1 VDTVA
6 APFELMGPKD
16 WNRLYNTITLDSEN
30 SSKDLTVTLTVE
42 LAIGGDDSPLRM
54 KNQVDLSVTLP
65 STTVS
70 LEILASMRE
79 SSLLNF
85 PLSDTTN
92 VFCWLAAL
100 ESWSPELNDSVA
112 NQRSNRVQRLY
123 LSSQSFY
130 VSSFFLDS
138 SCVACSSPGG
148 NAISEV
154 FYELE
159 QAGFAFN
166 FKDQVINLVE
176 EMRWGFWNDFD
187 VDQLL
192 DDAPKYCPHHP
203 EYDPEAKASTH
214 SWPSVDR
221 VSNDFVETIVGIR
234 LIALQSS
241 LIVSAKNQLLLPGN
255 AEGSRGLQ
263 SPLLS
268 EDVWLVDWTNL
279 SSDFGGWVDFVFEE
293 LRKYLAEPVKESIE
307 RNEQVTIRANSL
319 LRDFVLDD
327 EGAHKQR

>member
-1 VDTVA
+1 
-6 APFELMGPKD
+6 
-16 WNRLYNTITLDSEN
+16 
-30 SSKDLTVTLTVE
+30 
-42 LAIGGDDSPLRM
+42 
-54 KNQVDLSVTLP
+54 
-65 STTVS
+65 
-70 LEILASMRE
+70 
-79 SSLLNF
+79 
-85 PLSDTTN
+85 
-92 VFCWLAAL
+92 
-100 ESWSPELNDSVA
+100 
-112 NQRSNRVQRLY
+112 
-123 LSSQSFY
+123 
-130 VSSFFLDS
+130 
-138 SCVACSSPGG
+138 
-148 NAISEV
+148 
-154 FYELE
+154 
-159 QAGFAFN
+159 
-166 FKDQVINLVE
+166 
-176 EMRWGFWNDFD
+176 
-187 VDQLL
+187 
-192 DDAPKYCPHHP
+192 
-203 EYDPEAKASTH
+203 
-214 SWPSVDR
+214 VDR